1 MPFRSGRSQS
11 IGRGLLAVRPLANAT
26 APGSLFLAVD
36 VAGGTQYQSDGTTWA
51 ESALALSGAGAG
63 QDLAS
68 AAPVAALAGVVVNVA
83 ATPFRVPELTTGS
96 FVMPTRPVYVMTSA
110 FVSSGVGAATPVS
123 EFQVRYQKNGA
134 GAWILAETRVVSAPP
149 AAGPFLESTYQ
160 FLCPVPYPGATGA
173 DNVAAGDSVQVALFI
188 ARSDTTK
195 TITIVRTAGV
205 YPLLRVVG
213 G

>member
-1 MPFRSGRSQS
+1 MPFSSDRSQS

-26 APGSLFLAVD
+26 APGSLFLATD
-36 VAGGTQYQSDGTTWA
+36 VAGGTQYQSNGTTWA

-83 ATPFRVPELTTGS
+83 ATPIRVPELTTGS

-110 FVSSGVGAATPVS
+110 FLSSGVDAATPVS

-134 GAWILAETRVVSAPP
+134 GAWILAENRAGAIP
-149 AAGPFLESTYQ
+149 AASPFWESTYQ

-195 TITIVRTAGV
+195 TITILRSAGV